1 MACGAAGPRSVRL
14 LLDEHLSPD
23 IAEALRERGHDV
35 VAIKERPDW
44 LQLTDDQVIQLAH
57 RERRGVVTNNLRDYR
72 PRAGALVAACEGH
85 WGMVFVPSSY
95 RRSRRDTGR
104 IVRAL
109 EAILSARPEDDGLS
123 NQETWLTRAR

>member
-1 MACGAAGPRSVRL
+1 MRL

-23 IAEALRERGHDV
+23 IADALRERGHDV
-35 VAIKERPDW
+35 VAIEERSDW

-72 PRAGALVAACEGH
+72 PRAAALVASGEGH
-85 WGMVFVPSSY
+85 WGMVFVPGSY

-104 IVRAL
+104 IVMAL

-123 NQETWLTRAR
+123 NQETWLTD